1 MIKSFLI
8 AMVMLTAG
16 FSTAQAQNN
25 HAAWEA
31 LRAYDGVWLSDVRTR
46 DDGSTFQFR
55 YTLEPYDS
63 ADTIVEMTI
72 EMLAQ
77 NEAPT
82 LILAGYKGWD
92 AYREIVY
99 YHAISP
105 NGRFADG
112 DVVLEDGGNVVTRY
126 RGVSQQQGE
135 NQIRDVITPIIDDRF
150 SAVTYIL
157 RDGDWVEVWRDEWT
171 RAG

>member
-1 MIKSFLI
+1 
-8 AMVMLTAG
+8 
-16 FSTAQAQNN
+16 
-25 HAAWEA
+25 
-31 LRAYDGVWLSDVRTR
+31 
-46 DDGSTFQFR
+46 
-55 YTLEPYDS
+55 
-63 ADTIVEMTI
+63 MTI

>member
-55 YTLEPYDS
+55 
-63 ADTIVEMTI
+63 
-72 EMLAQ
+72 
-77 NEAPT
+77 
-82 LILAGYKGWD
+82 
-92 AYREIVY
+92 
-99 YHAISP
+99 
-105 NGRFADG
+105 
-112 DVVLEDGGNVVTRY
+112 
-126 RGVSQQQGE
+126 
-135 NQIRDVITPIIDDRF
+135 
-150 SAVTYIL
+150 
-157 RDGDWVEVWRDEWT
+157 
-171 RAG
+171 